1 MNGRVN
7 TREHGLISEVWA
19 VCATA
24 YTKKLHQLDEHFKIM
39 SISCDAQL
47 EKIHQLQQEND
58 RLKEVNQEQADM
70 YWKVVAQNDKLK
82 QQATGWWPLL
92 EEVLKNDAAFGKLP
106 VKLIDKIKK
115 YLYGE

>member
-1 MNGRVN
+1 MEKNTQLPVEVVEEIEQQADSYADKYMNGRVN

-47 EKIHQLQQEND
+47 EKIHQLQ
-58 RLKEVNQEQADM
+58 
-70 YWKVVAQNDKLK
+70 
-82 QQATGWWPLL
+82 
-92 EEVLKNDAAFGKLP
+92 
-106 VKLIDKIKK
+106 
-115 YLYGE
+115 